1 MASSKNSEYIFNTRG
16 SVQRGATSKVG
27 KIAWDK
33 IVGTLDAIVMCVC
46 SCSLARVKLN
56 TFLLE
61 FYDVSEL
68 AI

>member
-16 SVQRGATSKVG
+16 SVQRGVTSKVG

-33 IVGTLDAIVMCVC
+33 IVGTLDAIVMCFW

-61 FYDVSEL
+61 FYDVSKL